1 MARLKLTIALGFMS
15 VVAVLCITAWNIR
28 GQDKKEEHL
37 VKKDVEPMGMV
48 QEKADNKQYM
58 TFDDWLSGTFRYST
72 FYPNW
77 LSDSEYAYRTP
88 EGSIMKK
95 NISSEDESVLLDETA
110 WKSVSNPS
118 SYSISAD
125 MEYVAITYENT
136 DGYANYMK
144 TFSVD
149 VFSTSDST
157 KQTIPNFPADKIQK
171 IKWAPVGNKMAFVHD
186 FDVYVV
192 VDFKA
197 APARITHD
205 GEENVK
211 FNGIADWLHWIEI
224 TNDDALLWWS
234 PSGSYLAYATI
245 DETNVKNF
253 DFAIFG
259 GLQYPNMISFPY
271 PKPGTPLPQTKTFV
285 ADMSD
290 PANNVE
296 AVPSSAVTDW
306 GEFYLNSA
314 IWRSDTMFTP
324 TWKNRFEN
332 ESVSESCDSASGFTC
347 SHVSNM
353 ETSSSTGWL
362 GHYKP
367 ADLVRMPDENK
378 YMTVLS
384 DSTGFP
390 HIVVV
395 DTQTDAKDWR
405 TSGNYEITDTGIGD
419 HAIFFYDETNDWI
432 YYTSTEKAEESGEGL
447 PRIRHLWR
455 VKSNTDDPRECISCG
470 LNTLYADRC
479 NWVQPTFSP
488 GGSYVVINCGGTANG
503 APISTLHSI
512 SNTGAIDFVRVVQN
526 NSQLIENMDAY
537 HFRTREFGELTLP
550 GVDGTFYYTLH
561 KPPNFDETKK
571 YPMLVQVYSGPAYQ
585 EVVERF
591 SVSWKDYVA
600 STLDVIVMSFDGR
613 GTGFRGDEI
622 MHQVYMKLG
631 QYEPADQIAAAK
643 ILAAENDF
651 IDESKTAIWGWSYGG
666 YATTRT
672 IEEDSEGVFKC
683 GYAVAPVT
691 DWEFYHTI
699 YTERYMKN
707 KIENEIGYNKS
718 TTMQKF
724 ENFKNHQYYVFHG
737 TADENVHF
745 QNAARLTM
753 ALIENDV
760 EFGAFYAADDNHYM
774 GNVKNSYRN
783 IYKMITK
790 QMCRCFD
797 LDKPDTGV
805 ICGPTSEARKAEK
818 KRPMRRK
825 RK

>member
-1 MARLKLTIALGFMS
+1 MAKLKLTIALGFMS

-28 GQDKKEEHL
+28 GQDEKEEHL

-48 QEKADNKQYM
+48 QERADNKQYM

-77 LSDSEYAYRTP
+77 VSDSEYAYRTS
-88 EGSIMKK
+88 EGAIMKK
-95 NISSEDESVLLDETA
+95 NISSEDESILLDETA

-136 DGYANYMK
+136 DGYAHYMK

-149 VFSTSDST
+149 VFSTSDSS

-171 IKWAPVGNKMAFVHD
+171 IKWDPIGHKMAFVHE
-186 FDVYVV
+186 FDIYVIPDLTASPV
-192 VDFKA
+192 K
-197 APARITHD
+197 ITND
-205 GEENVK
+205 GKENVK
-211 FNGIADWLHWIEI
+211 FNGITDWLHYVEI

-234 PSGSYLAYATI
+234 PSGSYLAYATL
-245 DETNVKNF
+245 DQTNVKNF

-285 ADMSD
+285 IDMSG
-290 PANNVE
+290 PINIYE
-296 AVPSSAVTDW
+296 AAPSTEVTDW
-306 GEFYLNSA
+306 GEYYLNSA
-314 IWRSDTMFTP
+314 IWRSDNMFTP

-332 ESVSESCDSASGFTC
+332 ESVSESCGAASGFTC

-367 ADLVRMPDENK
+367 ADLVRMPDEDK

-390 HIVVV
+390 HIAVVNA
-395 DTQTDAKDWR
+395 QTDNKDWR
-405 TSGNYEITDTGIGD
+405 TNGNFEVTDTGSGD
-419 HAIFFYDETNDWI
+419 QAIFFHDETNEWI

-455 VKSNTDDPRECISCG
+455 VKSNTDGTRECISCH

-479 NWVQPTFSP
+479 NWVRPTFSP
-488 GGSYVVINCGGTANG
+488 GGSYVVVNCGGTANG

-512 SNTGAIDFVRVVQN
+512 SNTGEIDFVRVVQN

-571 YPMLVQVYSGPAYQ
+571 YPMLVQVYSGPGFQYTTDSFGADWGRGFIASSDMDI
-585 EVVERF
+585 VVM
-591 SVSWKDYVA
+591 
-600 STLDVIVMSFDGR
+600 TFDGR
-613 GTGFRGDEI
+613 GTGFQGDEI
-622 MHQVYMKLG
+622 MHMVYKRLG
-631 QYEPADQIAAAK
+631 EYEPIDQIEATK
-643 ILAAENDF
+643 QVSDKFSF
-651 IDESKTAIWGWSYGG
+651 IDKSNIAIWGRSYGG
-666 YATTRT
+666 YATSRV
-672 IEEDSEGVFKC
+672 IAEDANLVFKC
-683 GYAVAPVT
+683 GLSVAPVT
-691 DWEFYHTI
+691 DWKTYHSI
-699 YTERYMKN
+699 YTERYMTSPE
-707 KIENEIGYNKS
+707 INEIGYNQS
-718 TTMQKF
+718 TAIQKLD
-724 ENFKNHQYYVFHG
+724 NFGKHYFVLVHG
-737 TADENVHF
+737 TSDENVHF
-745 QNAARLTM
+745 LNSARLSK
-753 ALIENDV
+753 ALIEADV
-760 EFGAFYAADDNHYM
+760 DFSAYFAGDETHSFNRGTNAYGHHYKLLTNHLKICFG
-774 GNVKNSYRN
+774 
-783 IYKMITK
+783 
-790 QMCRCFD
+790 
-797 LDKPDTGV
+797 L
-805 ICGPTSEARKAEK
+805 
-818 KRPMRRK
+818 
-825 RK
+825 

>member
-28 GQDKKEEHL
+28 GQDEKEEHL

-48 QEKADNKQYM
+48 QERADNKLYM

-72 FYPNW
+72 VYPNW
-77 LSDSEYAYRTP
+77 VSDSEYAYRTS
-88 EGSIMKK
+88 EGAIMKK
-95 NISSEDESVLLDETA
+95 NISSEDESILLDETA

-136 DGYANYMK
+136 DGYAHYMK

-149 VFSTSDST
+149 VFSTSDSS

-171 IKWAPVGNKMAFVHD
+171 IKWDPIGHKMAFVHE
-186 FDVYVV
+186 FDIYVIPDLTASPV
-192 VDFKA
+192 
-197 APARITHD
+197 RITND
-205 GEENVK
+205 GKENVK
-211 FNGIADWLHWIEI
+211 FNGITDWLHYVEI

-234 PSGSYLAYATI
+234 PSGSYLAYATL
-245 DETNVKNF
+245 DQTNVKNF

-285 ADMSD
+285 IDMSG
-290 PANNVE
+290 PINIYE
-296 AVPSSAVTDW
+296 AAPSTEVTDW
-306 GEFYLNSA
+306 GEYYLNSA
-314 IWRSDTMFTP
+314 IWRSDNMFTP

-332 ESVSESCDSASGFTC
+332 ESVSESCEAASGFTC

-367 ADLVRMPDENK
+367 ADLVRMPDEDK

-390 HIVVV
+390 HIAVVNA
-395 DTQTDAKDWR
+395 QTDNKDWR
-405 TSGNYEITDTGIGD
+405 TSGNFEVTDTGSGD
-419 HAIFFYDETNDWI
+419 QAIFFYDETNEWI

-455 VKSNTDDPRECISCG
+455 VKSNTDGTRECISCH

-479 NWVQPTFSP
+479 NWVRPTFSP
-488 GGSYVVINCGGTANG
+488 GGSYVVVNCGGTANG

-512 SNTGAIDFVRVVQN
+512 SNTGEIDFVRVVQN

-643 ILAAENDF
+643 LLAAENDF

-707 KIENEIGYNKS
+707 KIENEIGYNRS

-724 ENFKNHQYYVFHG
+724 ENFKNHQYYIFHG

-760 EFGAFYAADDNHYM
+760 DFGAFYAADDNHSM
-774 GNVKNSYRN
+774 ANVKNSYRN

-790 QMCRCFD
+790 QMCRCFN

-805 ICGPTSEARKAEK
+805 ICGPTSEARKDEK
-818 KRPMRRK
+818 RRLRRRK
-825 RK
+825 RR